1 MTWQNALRQG
11 EQFLAEMHIDNA
23 AVDAWYLLEYCAEID
38 RTWFLLN
45 RGEEMPEHVYRQ
57 YQELLNK
64 RSLHIPLQHLTGEQ
78 EFMGLPFHVNEHVL
92 IPRQDTETLVEEV
105 LSIVKKGDRVLDL
118 CTGSGCII
126 ISLVKLAEQISGV
139 GIDLS
144 DEALVVAKE
153 NAKRLQADVT
163 FFKSDLFDQVTGE
176 FDCIVS
182 NPPYIATAQIDT
194 LMEEVRCMEPRMALD
209 GMEDGLFFYRK
220 IVKESA
226 AYLKKGGWL
235 CFEIGC
241 DQADDV
247 SEMMRIAGYENRKV
261 IKDLAGLDRVVMG
274 QRG

>member
-1 MTWQNALRQG
+1 MPD
-11 EQFLAEMHIDNA
+11 HI
-23 AVDAWYLLEYCAEID
+23 
-38 RTWFLLN
+38 
-45 RGEEMPEHVYRQ
+45 YRP
-57 YQELLNK
+57 YQDLLNK

-92 IPRQDTETLVEEV
+92 IPRQDTEILVEEV
-105 LSIVKKGDRVLDL
+105 LSIVKKGDHVLDL

-126 ISLVKLAEQISGV
+126 ISIVKLAEQITGV

-163 FFKSDLFDQVTGE
+163 FFKSDLFEQVTGE

-220 IVKESA
+220 IVEESA

-247 SEMMRIAGYENRKV
+247 SEMMRAAGYENRKV